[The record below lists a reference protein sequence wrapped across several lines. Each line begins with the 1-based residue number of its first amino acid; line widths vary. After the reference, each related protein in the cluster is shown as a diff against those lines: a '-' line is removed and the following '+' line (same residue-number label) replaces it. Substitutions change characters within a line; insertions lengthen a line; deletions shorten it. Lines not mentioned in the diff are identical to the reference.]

1 MSNPPA
7 ASENVTDPGP
17 FDCPEPA
24 SAMQRMAGGMMQ
36 HMVDLPRPRKRLA
49 AGDAGEE
56 MGGGPR

>member
-1 MSNPPA
+1 M
-7 ASENVTDPGP
+7 DPGL